1 MTVSQE
7 KLIIS
12 SLKYLQAEYPDGVPF
27 NIIKLDLSLS
37 DDEFKEILLNLKDQG
52 LVSIVDEQIKIFK
65 KVSEDYSKVE
75 FQDDTG
81 LIEKEEINLSEKESE
96 AWDLMHEL
104 ADESG
109 RISRHILEG
118 NLLYG
123 DLKLTTLGVYNLI
136 TSMVNKGLLKKIQL
150 IDGEYYSISP

>member
-12 SLKYLQAEYPDGVPF
+12 SLKYLQAEYPYGVPF
-27 NIIKLDLSLS
+27 YIVKLDLSLS
-37 DDEFKEILLNLKDQG
+37 DDEFKEMLLNLKDQG
-52 LVSIVDEQIKIFK
+52 LVSIADEQIKIVE
-65 KVSEDYSKVE
+65 KVSEDDSNVE
-75 FQDDTG
+75 VQNDAG
-81 LIEKEEINLSEKESE
+81 LIKKEETELSEKESE
-96 AWDLMHEL
+96 AWDLMQEL

-123 DLKLTTLGVYNLI
+123 DLKLSTLGVYNLI
-136 TSMVNKGLLKKIQL
+136 TSMENKGLLKKIQL
-150 IDGEYYSISP
+150 TDGEYYSISP

>member
-12 SLKYLQAEYPDGVPF
+12 SLKYLQAEYPYGVPF
-27 NIIKLDLSLS
+27 NIVKLDLSLS

-52 LVSIVDEQIKIFK
+52 LVSIADEQIKIVE
-65 KVSEDYSKVE
+65 KVSEDDSNVE
-75 FQDDTG
+75 VQNDAG
-81 LIEKEEINLSEKESE
+81 LIKKEETELSEKESE
-96 AWDLMHEL
+96 AWDLMQEL

-109 RISRHILEG
+109 RIARHILEG

-123 DLKLTTLGVYNLI
+123 DLKLSTLGVYNLI
-136 TSMVNKGLLKKIQL
+136 TSMENKGLLKKIQL
-150 IDGEYYSISP
+150 TDGEYYSISP